1 MRCGR
6 GGLLLGCG
14 SCWPCTAGSTPAAG
28 PGDASAC
35 RARPGP
41 ARSSRPESAAVAAGV
56 VAARLYGRG
65 VDDRVAL
72 AAGVGA
78 VPAADAQAGD
88 GADQATA
95 RREIV
100 PVRAADRARFGPA
113 VAHAVELAGRGRPI
127 PDPIHRLPGI
137 AHRFDYGAGCARSE
151 RPG

>member
-72 AAGVGA
+72 AAG
-78 VPAADAQAGD
+78 
-88 GADQATA
+88 
-95 RREIV
+95 
-100 PVRAADRARFGPA
+100 
-113 VAHAVELAGRGRPI
+113 
-127 PDPIHRLPGI
+127 
-137 AHRFDYGAGCARSE
+137 RSE
-151 RPG
+151 ERRVGRNWISDELSVDFSEIYSGERDRTSK